1 MTLFEALVMAV
12 IQGVTEFL
20 PVSSSGHL
28 VLAGAFFDIL
38 SENSFTLILV
48 THVATGCAALVFYR
62 RDIGGLLRGVPAGE
76 KDSRR
81 LLLLLA
87 AATTVTAV
95 LGLSFRPFFESL
107 YRTPRTVAPGLFLTG
122 ALLMATSFLAPG
134 RGRLE
139 RVPLWKA
146 LLVGLVQTL
155 AIVPGISRSGAT
167 IAAGLFLGLRREEAV
182 RFSFL
187 LLIPATAGAALVET
201 SRISSLGGGL
211 LLQSVAGFFT
221 AALVGYASILLVRK
235 WTGSGR
241 LWYFG
246 LYCWVA
252 AAVAVLSGRVG

>member
-12 IQGVTEFL
+12 LQGVTEFL

-28 VLAGAFFDIL
+28 VLASAFFDTL
-38 SENSFTLILV
+38 AENSFSLILV

-62 RDIGGLLRGVPAGE
+62 RDIGGLIRGIPAGE

-87 AATTVTAV
+87 SATLVTAV
-95 LGLSFRPFFESL
+95 LGLNFRQFFESL
-107 YRTPRTVAPGLFLTG
+107 YLTPRTVAPGLFLTG
-122 ALLMATSFLAPG
+122 TLLMAVSFLSPG
-134 RGRLE
+134 KERLE
-139 RVPLWKA
+139 KIALWKA
-146 LLVGLVQTL
+146 LLIGMVQAV

-182 RFSFL
+182 KFSFL
-187 LLIPATAGAALVET
+187 LLIPATAGAALLES
-201 SRISSLGGGL
+201 SRITSLEGGL

-221 AALVGYASILLVRK
+221 AALVGYASILLVRR

-252 AAVAVLSGRVG
+252 AAAAVLSGRLG

>member
-12 IQGVTEFL
+12 LQGVTEFL

-28 VLAGAFFDIL
+28 VLAAAFFDTL

-48 THVATGCAALVFYR
+48 THVATGCAALAFYR
-62 RDIGGLLRGVPAGE
+62 RDISRLIRGVPAGE

-87 AATTVTAV
+87 AATLVTAV
-95 LGLSFRPFFESL
+95 LGLSFRPFFENL

-122 ALLMATSFLAPG
+122 ALLMSTSLLSPG
-134 RGRLE
+134 RERLE
-139 RVPLWKA
+139 KAALWKA
-146 LLVGLVQTL
+146 LLIGMVQTV

-201 SRISSLGGGL
+201 PRVASLGGGL
-211 LLQSVAGFFT
+211 LLQSIVGFFT
-221 AALVGYASILLVRK
+221 AALVGYASILLVRR

-246 LYCWVA
+246 LYCWMA
-252 AAVAVLSGRVG
+252 AAVAVLSVRLG